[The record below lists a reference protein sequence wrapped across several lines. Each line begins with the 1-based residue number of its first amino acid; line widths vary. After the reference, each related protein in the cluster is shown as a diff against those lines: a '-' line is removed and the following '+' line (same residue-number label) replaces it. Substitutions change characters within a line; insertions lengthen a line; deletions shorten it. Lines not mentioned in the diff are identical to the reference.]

1 MLFWISLMDK
11 WSFCDEIEFLHVWT
25 CQFDFFYIDCRGCRS
40 ESKFKTQDHRPSDHF
55 GWLEILR
62 LNYEYFSFS
71 PICTRGEEK
80 FYVCINSLIS
90 AQMII
95 ALSIFPLFSKKFLVV
110 NYEFARVIKWF
121 TTFCE
126 FYHKGCKHVWTIPR
140 CQTLTTREKENCKW
154 IFDEKEYWKSN
165 ELIPDL

>member
-1 MLFWISLMDK
+1 MTRLN
-11 WSFCDEIEFLHVWT
+11 FCMFELVN
-25 CQFDFFYIDCRGCRS
+25 FFFTLIAGCGS
-40 ESKFKTQDHRPSDHF
+40 ESKFKTQDHSPSNHF

-95 ALSIFPLFSKKFLVV
+95 ALSIFPLFSTKFLVV

-126 FYHKGCKHVWTIPR
+126 LYHKGCKHVWTIPR